1 MKKNAGIF
9 ENLEVCEFD
18 AGAVFSGG
26 AVECCNTPPDY
37 LRSIA

>member
-1 MKKNAGIF
+1 MKKSADIF
-9 ENLEVCEFD
+9 ANLAVCEFD

-26 AVECCNTPPDY
+26 AVECCNTPPNY

>member
-1 MKKNAGIF
+1 MKKIADIF
-9 ENLEVCEFD
+9 ENLAVCEF
-18 AGAVFSGG
+18 GYRAVFRGG